1 MNLSRD
7 AMSRG
12 GKMRASRARAR
23 LMLTIQHLTPLE
35 AFRVGYVR
43 GLQSKWR
50 QTCRQRAA

>member
-50 QTCRQRAA
+50 QTRRQRAA